1 MTQFSFSHFSSRF
14 VVVENVNKT
23 GISLFAIFD
32 GHGGEMAAD
41 FAKDILIE
49 NLLNKI
55 TETSNILT
63 GKTTSINN
71 KSNETI
77 KTIKNDES
85 DSEKEKENKLSQRRS
100 SFRKTY
106 SMTEECINKA
116 NCSNP
121 DQDLLILNKLTS
133 IVRPMTRDGTNEANK
148 KPQSYEAKTYIEK
161 GIINFGKMMTDEVL
175 AADYKL
181 VEQAKKTVRILFF
194 KLFFV

>member
-1 MTQFSFSHFSSRF
+1 
-14 VVVENVNKT
+14 
-23 GISLFAIFD
+23 
-32 GHGGEMAAD
+32 MAAD

-63 GKTTSINN
+63 GKTSPIIN
-71 KSNETI
+71 KSIETI
-77 KTIKNDES
+77 KTIKSDES

-106 SMTEECINKA
+106 SQTEECINKA

-121 DQDLLILNKLTS
+121 EQDLLILNKLTS
-133 IVRPMTRDGTNEANK
+133 IVRPMTRDGSANEANK

-161 GIINFGKMMTDEVL
+161 GVINFGKMMTDEVL

-181 VEQAKKTVRILFF
+181 VEQAKKTVRTLNFLKFF
-194 KLFFV
+194 

>member
-1 MTQFSFSHFSSRF
+1 M
-14 VVVENVNKT
+14 VEENVNKT

-63 GKTTSINN
+63 GKSSPVSN
-71 KSNETI
+71 KSIENI
-77 KTIKNDES
+77 KTIKNEDS
-85 DSEKEKENKLSQRRS
+85 DSEKDKEKDKESKLSQRRS

-133 IVRPMTRDGTNEANK
+133 IVRPMTRDGTSQESK
-148 KPQSYEAKTYIEK
+148 KPQSYEAKTYIENGK
-161 GIINFGKMMTDEVL
+161 INFGKMMTDEVL

-181 VEQAKKTVRILFF
+181 VEQAKKTVRTF
-194 KLFFV
+194 

>member
-1 MTQFSFSHFSSRF
+1 
-14 VVVENVNKT
+14 
-23 GISLFAIFD
+23 
-32 GHGGEMAAD
+32 MAAD

-63 GKTTSINN
+63 GKTSPVIN
-71 KSNETI
+71 KSIETI
-77 KTIKNDES
+77 KTIKSDES

-106 SMTEECINKA
+106 SQTEECINKA

-121 DQDLLILNKLTS
+121 EQDLLILNKLTS
-133 IVRPMTRDGTNEANK
+133 IVRPMTRDGSANEASK

-161 GIINFGKMMTDEVL
+161 GVINFGKMMTDEVL

-181 VEQAKKTVRILFF
+181 VEQAKKTVRTLNFLKFF
-194 KLFFV
+194 